1 MRILTTFFF
10 LFLGGLLVAQEQQ
23 LPSGQI
29 EVIKDFEVR
38 LTEAKKIRIVPQPT
52 QLDSATR
59 RYTYTLMAPSP
70 KIDYLI
76 PEIKPLAIDPEK
88 KPTYYPMMA
97 KAGYGSPNSFLGAF
111 SYDHVQNDVFEWG
124 VDLGYLSANNKKIP
138 LQKFSDG
145 RGRVNAT
152 YLLNGSAKI
161 DGYVD
166 GHFEKNYFYGAEDIP
181 ANEDALKRSFKR
193 YDGQVRIT
201 KLYDKNSR
209 FRYTALLNILADKD
223 DLGSRETG
231 MRVGGEIGS
240 SVGKKEFPVGIGVM
254 ADVSKLKHSEEYPL
268 NNVLVTPFMEYY
280 LGDVKFHLGGLAL
293 LKPNENEFL
302 PDLEASYGLFHDL
315 MRIKAGWKGAV
326 LKNNFHYLSSV
337 NPYINT
343 RLDSINNMISRRIYA
358 GINGSS
364 GSLSYEVT
372 GGYTKFERMAF
383 YLQDEDNEEQFNPV
397 YDSGHYISIE
407 GSVQIEVLKNVTLRT
422 QVSNRIFS
430 LDNEAK
436 PWHVPSFDMDGMIT
450 YTGGSDTYHVSLI
463 FHGEN
468 GLPYRTPGGTES
480 RLDPLLDLNL
490 HGDYFISDQWG
501 AFIEVNNILGNNR
514 ERWATYP
521 SFGFNAKAGVIF
533 RLPE

>member
-1 MRILTTFFF
+1 MRILTTLFF
-10 LFLGGLLVAQEQQ
+10 LCMVGLLTAQEQ

-52 QLDSATR
+52 QVDSASR
-59 RYTYTLMAPSP
+59 KYKYELVAPSP
-70 KIDYLI
+70 KIVYLT
-76 PEIKPLAIDPEK
+76 PELKPLAINPEK
-88 KPTYYPMMA
+88 RPAYYPLMA

-111 SYDHVQNDVFEWG
+111 SYDHVQNDVFAWG
-124 VDLGYLSANNKKIP
+124 VDLGFLNANNKKIP

-145 RGRVNAT
+145 RGRFNAS
-152 YLLNGSAKI
+152 YLLNGKAKI

-166 GHFEKNYFYGAEDIP
+166 GHFEKNYFYGVAIIP
-181 ANEDALKRSFKR
+181 GNEDALKRSFKR
-193 YDGQVRIT
+193 YDGQVKISS
-201 KLYDKNSR
+201 LYQKNKG
-209 FRYTALLNILADKD
+209 FRYSALLNILADRD

-231 MRVGGEIGS
+231 MRVGGDIGTDI
-240 SVGKKEFPVGIGVM
+240 GAKQFPVGIGVI
-254 ADVSKLKHSEEYPL
+254 ADVSKLKHTEEYPL

-280 LGDVKFHLGGLAL
+280 LGDIKLHLGGLAL
-293 LKPNENEFL
+293 LKPDENEFL
-302 PDLEASYGLFHDL
+302 PDIEASFGLFQDV

-343 RLDSINNMISRRIYA
+343 RLDSLNNMVSRRIYA
-358 GINGSS
+358 GVNGTS
-364 GSLSYEVT
+364 GSFSYEVT
-372 GGYTKFERMAF
+372 TGYTKFERMAF
-383 YLQDEDNEEQFNPV
+383 YLQDEADPKQFNPI
-397 YDSGHYISIE
+397 YDDGHYVSIE
-407 GSVQIEVLKNVTLRT
+407 GSIQFELLKHITLRT
-422 QVSNRIFS
+422 QVSNRVFS
-430 LDNEAK
+430 LEHEAK

-468 GLPYRTPGGTES
+468 GLPYRSIGGTEY
-480 RLDPLLDLNL
+480 RLDPLIDLNL
-490 HGDYFISDQWG
+490 HADYFITDQIG
-501 AFIEVNNILGNNR
+501 VFIEVNNILGNNR
-514 ERWATYP
+514 ERWVNYP